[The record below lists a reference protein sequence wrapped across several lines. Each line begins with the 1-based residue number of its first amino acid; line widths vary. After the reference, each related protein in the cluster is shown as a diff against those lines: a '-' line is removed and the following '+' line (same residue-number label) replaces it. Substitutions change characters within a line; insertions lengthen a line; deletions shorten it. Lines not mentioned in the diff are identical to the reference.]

1 MPRGS
6 LVWLSCRSRVT
17 QRRRLPACAPS
28 ALGPLHGRWG
38 LGCSGAP
45 WLLGVPWHTPASGPC
60 TCWGCCW
67 RAHVAAL
74 LGFPP
79 PAFSGGS
86 PQPGRGPPPGPSS
99 LLCVCPACLC
109 PVCPGAGSHAV
120 SLRRGGQGRKTPAP
134 EGTEQLIAA
143 TLLCGSTR
151 RRFARVESPNHGVWR
166 FISPSGLSTWSL
178 VARLRGRWPESC
190 RPRCAERRADSVC
203 CPLRSPARRPCGS
216 RALLLS
222 PDLSTEPGTGQ
233 GSVSE

>member
-1 MPRGS
+1 MVAGVLAARG
-6 LVWLSCRSRVT
+6 
-17 QRRRLPACAPS
+17 P
-28 ALGPLHGRWG
+28 H
-38 LGCSGAP
+38 GCSGSPGTPLRQGLAHAGVAAGRHTSQLRSASRHPHSQEAP
-45 WLLGVPWHTPASGPC
+45 PSPAEDPLPASPL
-60 TCWGCCW
+60 CCVSV
-67 RAHVAAL
+67 R
-74 LGFPP
+74 
-79 PAFSGGS
+79 PASVLS
-86 PQPGRGPPPGPSS
+86 VRE
-99 LLCVCPACLC
+99 
-109 PVCPGAGSHAV
+109 PGAGSHAV

-134 EGTEQLIAA
+134 EGTEQLITA

>member
-134 EGTEQLIAA
+134 EGTNSSSPPRFSADRRGGASHASSHL
-143 TLLCGSTR
+143 TTGCGGSFPR
-151 RRFARVESPNHGVWR
+151 LVFRHGH
-166 FISPSGLSTWSL
+166 
-178 VARLRGRWPESC
+178 
-190 RPRCAERRADSVC
+190 
-203 CPLRSPARRPCGS
+203 
-216 RALLLS
+216 
-222 PDLSTEPGTGQ
+222 
-233 GSVSE
+233 

>member
-28 ALGPLHGRWG
+28 ALGPLHGHWG
-38 LGCSGAP
+38 LGCSGGPMAARGP
-45 WLLGVPWHTPASGPC
+45 LAHPCVRALHVLGLLLVGTRHSSARLPA
-60 TCWGCCW
+60 T
-67 RAHVAAL
+67 RI
-74 LGFPP
+74 
-79 PAFSGGS
+79 SGGP

-99 LLCVCPACLC
+99 LLCICPACLC
-109 PVCPGAGSHAV
+109 PVCPGAGSRAV

-143 TLLCGSTR
+143 TLLCGSMW

-166 FISPSGLSTWSL
+166 FISLSGLSTRSL

-190 RPRCAERRADSVC
+190 RPRCAERRADCVC
-203 CPLRSPARRPCGS
+203 CPPRSPARRPCGS